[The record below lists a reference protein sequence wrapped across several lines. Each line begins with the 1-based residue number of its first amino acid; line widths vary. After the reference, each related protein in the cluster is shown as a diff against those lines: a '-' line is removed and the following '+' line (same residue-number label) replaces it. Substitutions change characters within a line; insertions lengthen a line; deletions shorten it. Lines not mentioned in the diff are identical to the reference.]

1 LSGIFL
7 SDRPKRPIKDDRM
20 VERAMKMME
29 CESADARKSA
39 RNGVAVCCILKFE
52 EALSP
57 AFLLDISAEGGFIK
71 CEKRIHPGSQV
82 TLLVDLPGQD
92 SASQLSIQAEV
103 VHIGRFLQAYDNFTG
118 FGVRFKSL
126 SEDEKSKLQ
135 NALLAT
141 QSQPVRKY
149 NLF

>member
-1 LSGIFL
+1 
-7 SDRPKRPIKDDRM
+7 
-20 VERAMKMME
+20 MKMNR
-29 CESADARKSA
+29 CESADARRLA
-39 RNGVAVCCILKFE
+39 RNGVAVCCILKIE

-57 AFLLDISAEGGFIK
+57 AFLLDVSAEGGFIK
-71 CEKRIHPGSQV
+71 CEKRIHPGSKV
-82 TLLVDLPGQD
+82 MLLMDLPGQD

-103 VHIGRFLQAYDNFTG
+103 VHTGRFLQEYDTG
-118 FGVRFKSL
+118 FGVRFENL
-126 SEDEKSKLQ
+126 SEDEKNKLQ